1 MTREDET
8 ADTSVKADG
17 AVLGVATSIR
27 SSGKA
32 DVLMV
37 WVDIVDL
44 AFDHLV
50 GCQRNVRSKPDAITL
65 GGGEA
70 ELTE

>member
-1 MTREDET
+1 
-8 ADTSVKADG
+8 
-17 AVLGVATSIR
+17 VLGVATSIR

>member
-8 ADTSVKADG
+8 ADAPVKADG
-17 AVLGVATSIR
+17 VVLGVATSIR

-37 WVDIVDL
+37 RVDIVDL

-50 GCQRNVRSKPDAITL
+50 SCWRIKA
-65 GGGEA
+65 
-70 ELTE
+70 